1 MSPPKSINKSKISTT
16 FNKYFIPTKLKKVP
30 KQYAAYLPTDLP
42 NNGFPRTAYDR
53 RGLLKHFI
61 SQSPRRRDDPPPR
74 SPMTRKPV
82 NPNRWWDFLYT
93 NKELEASKHKKS
105 HRYKII
111 QHMKT
116 RKHLSAKQKM
126 EYLNELE
133 NGKKLNNLINKIN
146 KFTIPKQNIPIKTR
160 TNRIVIEEALG
171 TMNYAKTNASLF
183 KPRHGES
190 EHIKTLN
197 GDRQWANFF
206 KKVRTLV
213 LEKLVKELKS
223 NNNPNN
229 VKNKFIQML
238 PVLEKTLL
246 AAEYMENPLMSDIA
260 KEMPKHIK
268 FKIDKNKFYDYIK
281 KNIFTKDG
289 MAKIQ
294 IYIIQT
300 FYKLLFGKYLTER
313 KIYITSRVILSEM
326 KVQGGEHGFYGEMLE
341 HMITEDF
348 EKEVDA
354 LMDKITY
361 FFNKQ
366 NTTKFIKKHL
376 KVEPMFNKKEKILK
390 NIPPKFFSTNNE
402 KRQFIKYIKNAPSG
416 TNTSLKVVS
425 VHGVV

>member
-1 MSPPKSINKSKISTT
+1 
-16 FNKYFIPTKLKKVP
+16 
-30 KQYAAYLPTDLP
+30 
-42 NNGFPRTAYDR
+42 
-53 RGLLKHFI
+53 
-61 SQSPRRRDDPPPR
+61 
-74 SPMTRKPV
+74 
-82 NPNRWWDFLYT
+82 
-93 NKELEASKHKKS
+93 
-105 HRYKII
+105 
-111 QHMKT
+111 
-116 RKHLSAKQKM
+116 
-126 EYLNELE
+126 
-133 NGKKLNNLINKIN
+133 
-146 KFTIPKQNIPIKTR
+146 
-160 TNRIVIEEALG
+160 
-171 TMNYAKTNASLF
+171 
-183 KPRHGES
+183 
-190 EHIKTLN
+190 
-197 GDRQWANFF
+197 
-206 KKVRTLV
+206 
-213 LEKLVKELKS
+213 
-223 NNNPNN
+223 
-229 VKNKFIQML
+229 ML

-313 KIYITSRVILSEM
+313 KIYITSKVILSEM

-366 NTTKFIKKHL
+366 NTTNFTNKYL

-416 TNTSLKVVS
+416 TY
-425 VHGVV
+425 

>member
-1 MSPPKSINKSKISTT
+1 MSPPKSINKSKISSV
-16 FNKYFIPTKLKKVP
+16 FNKSFTPTKLKKIP
-30 KQYAAYLPTDLP
+30 KQYAAYLPTDSP
-42 NNGFPRTAYDR
+42 NNGFPRTAYDS

-82 NPNRWWDFLYT
+82 NPNRWWANLYT
-93 NKELEASKHKKS
+93 NKEIEASKHKKS
-105 HRYKII
+105 HRYKIM

-126 EYLNELE
+126 GYLKELE

-160 TNRIVIEEALG
+160 TNRNVIEEALG
-171 TMNYAKTNASLF
+171 TMNYANTNASLF
-183 KPRHGES
+183 KPKRGES
-190 EHIKTLN
+190 EHINTLN
-197 GDRQWANFF
+197 GDKEWAKLF

-223 NNNPNN
+223 NNNPND
-229 VKNKFIQML
+229 VKNKFIQMI

-260 KEMPKHIK
+260 KEMPK
-268 FKIDKNKFYDYIK
+268 FKIDKNKLYDYIK
-281 KNIFTKDG
+281 KNVFTKDG
-289 MAKIQ
+289 MTRIQ
-294 IYIIQT
+294 IYITQSY
-300 FYKLLFGKYLTER
+300 YKLLFGKYLTER
-313 KIYITSRVILSEM
+313 KIYITSRAILRKM
-326 KVQGGEHGFYGEMLE
+326 KIQGGGFYGEVLVD
-341 HMITEDF
+341 MIREDF
-348 EKEVDA
+348 DQA
-354 LMDKITY
+354 AQDLMDNVVE
-361 FFNKQ
+361 FLNKQ
-366 NTTKFIKKHL
+366 ILKHKNIKYRNNKFIKKYL

-416 TNTSLKVVS
+416 TY
-425 VHGVV
+425 

>member
-1 MSPPKSINKSKISTT
+1 
-16 FNKYFIPTKLKKVP
+16 
-30 KQYAAYLPTDLP
+30 
-42 NNGFPRTAYDR
+42 
-53 RGLLKHFI
+53 
-61 SQSPRRRDDPPPR
+61 
-74 SPMTRKPV
+74 
-82 NPNRWWDFLYT
+82 
-93 NKELEASKHKKS
+93 
-105 HRYKII
+105 
-111 QHMKT
+111 
-116 RKHLSAKQKM
+116 M
-126 EYLNELE
+126 E
-133 NGKKLNNLINKIN
+133 KKLNNLINKIN

-197 GDRQWANFF
+197 GDKQWANFF

-223 NNNPNN
+223 NNNSNY
-229 VKNKFIQML
+229 VKNKFIQMI

-366 NTTKFIKKHL
+366 NTTKFIKKYL
-376 KVEPMFNKKEKILK
+376 KVEPMFNKKEKIFFY
-390 NIPPKFFSTNNE
+390 KFSSILFVKKISN
-402 KRQFIKYIKNAPSG
+402 FI
-416 TNTSLKVVS
+416 
-425 VHGVV
+425 H